1 MSSNTLA
8 AAQIDNDGFKLIRD
22 VLRAAGLRGV
32 ATDASSDMKRD
43 ALIFLT
49 SEFRDGVRTK
59 ASLLDALTRR
69 SRSST
74 VGARFGRFSKEDAL
88 DRWQDEGGR

>member
-22 VLRAAGLRGV
+22 VLRTAGLRGV

-59 ASLLDALTRR
+59 ASLLEALTRC

-74 VGARFGRFSKEDAL
+74 DGAPFGRFSKEDGI
-88 DRWQDEGGR
+88 DRWRDEGGH

>member
-1 MSSNTLA
+1 MSSNPA
-8 AAQIDNDGFKLIRD
+8 AIVKIDDVGFKLIRD
-22 VLRAAGLRGV
+22 VLRTAGLRGLE
-32 ATDASSDMKRD
+32 ADASSDMKRD

-59 ASLLDALTRR
+59 TSLLEALTRR

-74 VGARFGRFSKEDAL
+74 VGARFGRASKEDAI
-88 DRWQDEGGR
+88 DRWRDEGGR